1 MATSLQLGKI
11 SSCPV
16 TAFTFF
22 FFFFYIQQLTVS
34 RYGDQLVTQRLKMQQ
49 PITQQMD
56 SDSHGLQS
64 ITLRQTDEG
73 LQVIAI

>member
-16 TAFTFF
+16 TAFTFLF
-22 FFFFYIQQLTVS
+22 IFYIQRLTVS

>member
-22 FFFFYIQQLTVS
+22 FFLHSTS

>member
-22 FFFFYIQQLTVS
+22 FFYIQRLTVS

>member
-16 TAFTFF
+16 TAFTFL
-22 FFFFYIQQLTVS
+22 FFFYIQRLTVS

>member
-22 FFFFYIQQLTVS
+22 LIFYIQRLTVS